1 MTLLNS
7 TRSVILVYSFNG
19 IIFILHKNVLHLYT
33 VHFVQKVLSPPRS
46 YRHAQAHREPV
57 QRHIVTSTYM
67 YIQNMHTPDVC
78 SNVRLIPTSS
88 QPSLTAGF
96 FSHHSQSNK
105 LWDNILQLLLQLQL
119 QLQQL
124 LFSCVRR
131 REN

>member
-46 YRHAQAHREPV
+46 YRHAQAHSRELLAAWTV
-57 QRHIVTSTYM
+57 QRHIVTST

-119 QLQQL
+119 QLQA
-124 LFSCVRR
+124 VVV
-131 REN
+131 